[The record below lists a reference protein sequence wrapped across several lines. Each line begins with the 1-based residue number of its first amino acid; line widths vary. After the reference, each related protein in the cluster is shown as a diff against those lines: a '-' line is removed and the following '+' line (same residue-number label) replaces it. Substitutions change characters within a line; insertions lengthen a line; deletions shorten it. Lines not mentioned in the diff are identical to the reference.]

1 MGAKEGVTMS
11 PETSQKGHVLSA
23 ILLIIAALL
32 TLIPFIYVLILSF
45 LDYSLVQGLVN
56 SPFVGL
62 SHYARILKLPQFSQL
77 LGNSFLLWFGSL
89 AGAWV
94 LGVLLSLLFSLIK
107 SQKTAA
113 TCAGLVLLPLFIPSS
128 VYFAVITHLF
138 STQLFVNEKL
148 YPLGFVVQTILP
160 GAALITF
167 SGLVV
172 GNYFRLRNRNTVHGS
187 LLGCLIA
194 ALLFGLLTLSPQY
207 EASLLSANPLVYR
220 VADTLENFS
229 YRQSL
234 MQMDLGPGSALFILR
249 SVIQLAL
256 SVIPAVLLVV
266 LLRKKMNDSSVSVS
280 QNSGTASPGSWIG
293 WVIAAV
299 LSVALLLVM
308 GSPQFADASQVMPHF
323 LTSLVTA
330 VLATVIGMAAC
341 TVFLYAAK
349 DSGPVVTVV
358 IAAVVLGT
366 SNAIIGQ
373 YMIAR
378 TLRMGNTLVPTV
390 LTQWMQPPVLVLIF
404 LFALMLQIKKS
415 TASAFLLAGSAA
427 LFTGAQAYGSFMPQ
441 LLFSNNPRWFTMGL
455 VFRNAIMGPAGQG
468 GNVALVYIM
477 LLVPCLLLGFASA
490 ILVRQAI
497 LRQYD

>member
-1 MGAKEGVTMS
+1 MS
-11 PETSQKGHVLSA
+11 PATSQKSHVLSA
-23 ILLIIAALL
+23 VLLVIAALL
-32 TLIPFIYVLILSF
+32 TLIPFAYTLFLSF

-62 SHYARILKLPQFSQL
+62 RNYVQIFELPQFFRVLS
-77 LGNSFLLWFGSL
+77 NSFFLWFGSL
-89 AGAWV
+89 AGALI
-94 LGVLLSLLFSLIK
+94 LGILLSLLLSIIK
-107 SQKTAA
+107 NQKTAA

-128 VYFAVITHLF
+128 VYFAVINHYF
-138 STQLFVNEKL
+138 STQLFVNEIL
-148 YPLGFVVQTILP
+148 YPLGFVAQTILP

-172 GNYFRLRNRNTVHGS
+172 GNYFRSRNKNTIHGS

-194 ALLFGLLTLSPQY
+194 ALLFGLVTLSPPY

-234 MQMDLGPGSALFILR
+234 MQMDLGPGSALFVFR
-249 SVIQLAL
+249 SVIQLVL
-256 SVIPAVLLVV
+256 SIIPAVLLIV
-266 LLRKKMNDSSVSVS
+266 LLRKRIHDPSIPVS
-280 QNSGTASPGSWIG
+280 QKSGAMSPGTWIAWIIG
-293 WVIAAV
+293 AV
-299 LSVALLLVM
+299 LSIGLLLVM
-308 GSPQFADASQVMPHF
+308 GWPNFADVSQVMPHF
-323 LTSLVTA
+323 TTSLITA
-330 VLATVIGMAAC
+330 VLATIIGMAAC
-341 TVFLYAAK
+341 TVFLYASK
-349 DSGPVVTVV
+349 DSGPVITVV

-390 LTQWMQPPVLVLIF
+390 LTQWMQPPVLMLIF

-415 TASAFLLAGSAA
+415 TATAFLLAGSAA
-427 LFTGAQAYGSFMPQ
+427 LFTGAQAYGGFMPQ

-455 VFRNAIMGPAGQG
+455 VFRNAINGPAVQEG
-468 GNVALVYIM
+468 VLSLVYIM

-497 LRQYD
+497 LKQYD